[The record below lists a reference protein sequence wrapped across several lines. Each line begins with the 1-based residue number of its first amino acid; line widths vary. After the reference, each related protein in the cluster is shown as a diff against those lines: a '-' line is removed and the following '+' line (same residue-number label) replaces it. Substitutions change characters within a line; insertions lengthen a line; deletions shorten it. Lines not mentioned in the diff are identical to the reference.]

1 MTSVPTSAGPT
12 KDVVI
17 DRLVLD
23 IPGLD
28 AAMAREVGLHVAAG
42 LARAGAAGDLAIAPV
57 SMAVRPGE
65 PPERLAAR
73 IVYAVLQRI
82 G

>member
-1 MTSVPTSAGPT
+1 MSPAAAQ
-12 KDVVI
+12 DVVI
-17 DRLVLD
+17 DRLALD

-28 AAMAREVGLHVAAG
+28 AAAAREVGLHVALG
-42 LARAGAAGDLAIAPV
+42 LARAGAAGVHAAAPV
-57 SMAVRPGE
+57 TIDARPGE

-73 IVYAVLQRI
+73 IVQSVLQRI